1 MARSVQRGLAS
12 CCALVVG
19 GLSLVVDEQS
29 LLQTSSRQELVKPGG
44 KLSRSALLTVCFV
57 SKASP
62 GRHSVDQLTNGCL
75 LNVASFKLAAPQ
87 SDVILIAPAEENAAD
102 RVKTLS
108 QKDSSV
114 KIAYVGTG
122 PWEVGGQSIP
132 FQNAE
137 GKFYGNGLKL
147 LWYTQVLKRFQGQYD
162 NIFIA
167 DGADLFFQRN
177 PFELAVE
184 YPAADLVFFGDRG
197 DSPHRGKEFF
207 DRMMPKCQSPARN
220 SQDVMD
226 DVNRAFKGKGA
237 DGRGYSIYANSGLI
251 LGKADAML
259 NLTSRVAEIAAECN
273 FWVSDQSFV
282 NLVRY
287 YMLKERGA
295 DKVMMF
301 PDMAKTASLGHYG
314 WYYWT
319 EDGWLSEIGNKS
331 ERLYVVHQY
340 DRAPQAKLLT
350 ELAWNKTAEWL
361 HQRE

>member
-12 CCALVVG
+12 CCALAVG
-19 GLSLVVDEQS
+19 SRALAVDEVS
-29 LLQTSSRQELVKPGG
+29 LIQTSSRQELAAPGG
-44 KLSRSALLTVCFV
+44 RSALLTVCFV
-57 SKASP
+57 DKSSP
-62 GRHSVDQLTNGCL
+62 GRHTFDQLTNGCL
-75 LNVASFKLAAPQ
+75 LNIASFKLAAPQ

-102 RVKTLS
+102 KVKTLS

-132 FQNAE
+132 FKNAE
-137 GKFYGNGLKL
+137 GHYYGNGLKL
-147 LWYTQVLKRFQGQYD
+147 LWYTQVLKMYQGQYD
-162 NIFIA
+162 HIFIA

-184 YPAADLVFFGDRG
+184 YPDADLVFFGDRG
-197 DSPHRGKEFF
+197 DSPSSGKQFF
-207 DRMMPKCQSPARN
+207 DRMMPNCQSSARN
-220 SQDVMD
+220 EQSLMK
-226 DVNRAFKGKGA
+226 DVNTAFKGKGA
-237 DGRGYSIYANSGLI
+237 DGRKYSIYANSGLI

-259 NLTSRVAEIAAECN
+259 ELTSRVAEIAAECR

-301 PDMAKTASLGHYG
+301 PDMAKTASLGHYS

-319 EDGWLSEIGNKS
+319 EDGWLATMDGTR
-331 ERLYVVHQY
+331 ERIYVVHQY
-340 DRAPQAKLLT
+340 DRAPQAKMLT
-350 ELAWNKTAEWL
+350 ELAWNKTAEWRRA
-361 HQRE
+361 RE